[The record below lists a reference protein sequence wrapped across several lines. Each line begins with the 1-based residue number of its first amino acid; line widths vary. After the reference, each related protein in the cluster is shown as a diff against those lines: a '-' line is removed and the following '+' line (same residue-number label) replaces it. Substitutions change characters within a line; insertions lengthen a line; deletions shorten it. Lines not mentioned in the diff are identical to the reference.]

1 MVSMVMDAMDKR
13 TYQPTG
19 TLLDP
24 ERFLQGK
31 LGPLIK
37 SALALAVDPGRT
49 LKCILGNNQ
58 NLFLLQRVT

>member
-1 MVSMVMDAMDKR
+1 MVSMVMDRRK
-13 TYQPTG
+13 YQPTG

-37 SALALAVDPGRT
+37 TALALAVDPGRA

-58 NLFLLQRVT
+58 NLFLLQRVM